1 MTEKQ
6 RIKRLEEKVEDLGN
20 LLDSICYLHDSTSDD
35 LIKKWNQQ
43 KAQFE
48 KFKDNIKTFSNTF
61 IETKQEFQLL
71 IEKQD
76 QLEKIIIKS
85 FMPNSRKS
93 V

>member
-1 MTEKQ
+1 MTEN

-20 LLDSICYLHDSTSDD
+20 LLESICLLHDSTADD
-35 LIKKWNQQ
+35 LIQKWNQQ

>member
-1 MTEKQ
+1 MTEN

-20 LLDSICYLHDSTSDD
+20 LLESICLLHDSTADD
-35 LIKKWNQQ
+35 LTQKWNQQ